1 MIQQRNLDLNS
12 KVLVQ
17 CVITIA
23 FNFALIFISL
33 LCRCFASFRP
43 IVTNL
48 DLGYCCLNDLSA
60 DNETSNTMS

>member
-12 KVLVQ
+12 MVLVQ

-33 LCRCFASFRP
+33 LCHCFASFGP
-43 IVTNL
+43 VVTNL

-60 DNETSNTMS
+60 DDETSSIMS